1 MLPLLLFLFVGSG
14 DVLYVGE
21 GMNSSIA
28 VTKVHASGATQFH
41 VSGKVEASSL
51 PEDMR
56 LQRMLAHLTALVH
69 PNPKSVLVVGFG
81 AGVTAGSFLPYP
93 SLERLVICEIEPL
106 IPEVMSTWF
115 VRENNDVQNDPR
127 TAIFYDD
134 ARSFVLTTDE
144 QFDVITSDPINPW
157 VKGAAS
163 LYTREYF
170 ESVKRH
176 LKPGGVVTQWVPL
189 YESTLDAVRSELATF
204 FEVFPNGSIW
214 ANNVDGHGYDLV
226 LLAQVEPTRIDVG
239 TLQRRFSDPRYAG
252 VASSLTSVGFTSPI
266 ALFAT
271 YAGQG
276 RDLAFWLRDAKVNT
290 DRNLRLQYLAGVG
303 LNQYT
308 EAAISQEIAKLR
320 KAPDDLFIADD
331 EFKR

>member
-1 MLPLLLFLFVGSG
+1 V
-14 DVLYVGE
+14 
-21 GMNSSIA
+21 N
-28 VTKVHASGATQFH
+28 
-41 VSGKVEASSL
+41 
-51 PEDMR
+51 
-56 LQRMLAHLTALVH
+56 
-69 PNPKSVLVVGFG
+69 
-81 AGVTAGSFLPYP
+81 
-93 SLERLVICEIEPL
+93 
-106 IPEVMSTWF
+106 
-115 VRENNDVQNDPR
+115 ENNNVTNDHR
-127 TAIFYDD
+127 TTIFYDD

-144 QFDVITSDPINPW
+144 QFDIITSDPINPW

-204 FEVFPNGSIW
+204 FEVFPNGTIW

-226 LLAQVEPTRIDVG
+226 LLAQVEPTRIDVAA
-239 TLQRRFSDPRYAG
+239 LQRRFADPRYLG
-252 VASSLTSVGFTSPI
+252 VASSLTNVGFNSPI
-266 ALFAT
+266 GLFAT

-276 RDLAFWLRDAKVNT
+276 RDVAYWLRDATVNT

-308 EAAISQEIAKLR
+308 QAAIYEEIAKLR
-320 KAPDDLFIADD
+320 KAPDDLFVADD
-331 EFKR
+331 EFKRQLREAIK